1 MGLLFEQS
9 ERPERQAT
17 RAFVVE
23 ILSPP
28 GSDRVESE
36 DRVAGLRPRPT
47 FGWQP
52 VKAINLDKARE
63 AAESFLV
70 LYGFRILGAVII
82 LVLGAVVAGWAGRLS
97 RRWLEKHN
105 LEPPIRALIVR
116 TVKLL
121 VFALA
126 IVLALD
132 KFGVQIAPIIAGIG
146 VAGVGLGLAMQ
157 GMLGN
162 LVAGLTIIFTKPYR
176 VGEYIELLGV
186 YGQVTDIELLST
198 KLIHSDR
205 SVVTIPNRKIIG
217 EILHNYG
224 TVRQLALAVG
234 VAYDA
239 DLASA
244 LSAVNEILQEN
255 PRVLKDP
262 APVVGI
268 STLGESSINIS
279 VQPWVNVGDFGP
291 AQLELYKAIV
301 EEFRARAIDIPFPQT
316 DVRLVADQEPTR

>member
-1 MGLLFEQS
+1 
-9 ERPERQAT
+9 
-17 RAFVVE
+17 V
-23 ILSPP
+23 
-28 GSDRVESE
+28 
-36 DRVAGLRPRPT
+36 
-47 FGWQP
+47 
-52 VKAINLDKARE
+52 NLEKARE
-63 AAESFLV
+63 AAESFLL
-70 LYGFRILGAVII
+70 LYGFQILGAIII
-82 LVLGAVVAGWAGRLS
+82 LVVGALVAGWVGKITK
-97 RRWLEKHN
+97 RWLEKHN

-126 IVLALD
+126 VVLALD
-132 KFGVQIAPIIAGIG
+132 KFGVQIAPIIAALG

-198 KLIHSDR
+198 KLIHGDR

-224 TVRQLALAVG
+224 TVRQLGLNVG
-234 VAYDA
+234 VAYGA
-239 DLASA
+239 DLPRA
-244 LSAVNEILQEN
+244 LSAVHDILQEN

-262 APVVGI
+262 EAVVGI
-268 STLGESSINIS
+268 SMLGESSINIS
-279 VQPWVNVGDFGP
+279 VQPWVNVSDYGP
-291 AQLELYKAIV
+291 AQLELYQTIV
-301 EEFRARAIDIPFPQT
+301 EQFRVRQIDIPFPQT
-316 DVRLVADQEPTR
+316 DVRLIADQKAAR

>member
-1 MGLLFEQS
+1 M
-9 ERPERQAT
+9 
-17 RAFVVE
+17 
-23 ILSPP
+23 
-28 GSDRVESE
+28 
-36 DRVAGLRPRPT
+36 
-47 FGWQP
+47 
-52 VKAINLDKARE
+52 NLEKARE
-63 AAESFLV
+63 SAGNFLL
-70 LYGFRILGAVII
+70 LYGFQILGAIII
-82 LVLGAVVAGWAGRLS
+82 LVVGALVAAWVGKIAK
-97 RRWLEKHN
+97 RWLEEHN

-116 TVKLL
+116 AVKLL

-126 IVLALD
+126 VVLALD
-132 KFGVQIAPIIAGIG
+132 KFGVQIAPIIAALG

-162 LVAGLTIIFTKPYR
+162 MVAGLTIIFTKPYR

-224 TVRQLALAVG
+224 TVRQLVLNVG
-234 VAYDA
+234 VAYGA
-239 DLASA
+239 DLTRA
-244 LSAVNEILQEN
+244 LSAVNDILQEN

-268 STLGESSINIS
+268 ATLGESSINIS
-279 VQPWVNVGDFGP
+279 VQPWVNVSDYGP
-291 AQLELYKAIV
+291 AQLELYRTIV
-301 EEFRARAIDIPFPQT
+301 EQFHAKQIDIPFPQSE
-316 DVRLVADQEPTR
+316 VRLFVDSTTAR

>member
-1 MGLLFEQS
+1 M
-9 ERPERQAT
+9 
-17 RAFVVE
+17 
-23 ILSPP
+23 
-28 GSDRVESE
+28 
-36 DRVAGLRPRPT
+36 
-47 FGWQP
+47 
-52 VKAINLDKARE
+52 NLDKARE
-63 AAESFLV
+63 SAESFLV
-70 LYGFRILGAVII
+70 LYGFRIVGAVII
-82 LVLGAVVAGWAGRLS
+82 LIIGTLVATWVGKLS

-105 LEPPIRALIVR
+105 LEPPIRLLIVR

-126 IVLALD
+126 VVLALD

-162 LVAGLTIIFTKPYR
+162 LVAGLTIIFTKPYK

-198 KLIHSDR
+198 KLVHSDR

-224 TVRQLALAVG
+224 TLRQLDLNVG
-234 VAYDA
+234 VDYNA
-239 DLASA
+239 DLAQA
-244 LSAVNEILQEN
+244 LSVVHGILNGN

-268 STLGESSINIS
+268 TKLGDSAINIS
-279 VQPWVNVGDFGP
+279 VQPWVNVLDYGP

-301 EEFRARAIDIPFPQT
+301 EQFGAGQIDFPQS
-316 DVRLVADQEPTR
+316 DVRLIVEPTTER